1 MKDLYDEDFALT
13 KTINSK
19 HEQLNSLQ
27 EDICAKKVELNQLD
41 MRILQAQND
50 LEALTYHHKQMELAT
65 EINNEVT
72 LLEDDK
78 EALEAKRMHDYYVN
92 FANDL
97 KVYKFAFEHMREI
110 SMKLEQEKKDFE
122 EYKAKETKE
131 LEDKLSC
138 QYDALRNEKLK
149 FDEECEAYELESTK
163 WKSMQESKFAKYQ
176 RQIDNYDR
184 IVDERDR
191 LEREVEKLNKELK
204 LVTSERDRYRTTI
217 ETLSSFRK

>member
-1 MKDLYDEDFALT
+1 
-13 KTINSK
+13 
-19 HEQLNSLQ
+19 
-27 EDICAKKVELNQLD
+27 
-41 MRILQAQND
+41 
-50 LEALTYHHKQMELAT
+50 
-65 EINNEVT
+65 
-72 LLEDDK
+72 
-78 EALEAKRMHDYYVN
+78 
-92 FANDL
+92 
-97 KVYKFAFEHMREI
+97 
-110 SMKLEQEKKDFE
+110 MKLEQEKKDFE